1 MRSGRI
7 STILVT
13 IRSLRTSPEALRLE
27 PLHPIFAAQASGV
40 DLREL
45 DDAAVGDIDAAMDRY
60 AVLVFRDQPLTEGEQ
75 IALARRFG
83 PLDAGLRKATGAATR
98 FQYEELIDIGNVR
111 LDGEVAESGDQKLI
125 GVLANQ
131 LWHSDRSF
139 QDIRSDESRVES
151 E

>member
-1 MRSGRI
+1 M
-7 STILVT
+7 
-13 IRSLRTSPEALRLE
+13 ALTLE
-27 PLHPIFAAQASGV
+27 PLHPLFAAQVSGV
-40 DLREL
+40 DLRRPLE
-45 DDAAVGDIDAAMDRY
+45 AATVADIDAAMDRY
-60 AVLVFRDQPLTEGEQ
+60 AVLVFRDQPLSEEEQ
-75 IALARRFG
+75 IALAKHFG